1 MVTQSN
7 CPGDGQKELGGCS
20 GLIGQPNL
28 AYLVSSR
35 LMRDLVSTKKV
46 DSTQEMAVRV
56 VLLAP
61 YTCMYTYT
69 WTYPHTKKM
78 RKEKVM
84 GDCLGQG
91 VFQAG
96 ALEVHSLLS
105 LKGIF

>member
-1 MVTQSN
+1 
-7 CPGDGQKELGGCS
+7 
-20 GLIGQPNL
+20 
-28 AYLVSSR
+28 
-35 LMRDLVSTKKV
+35 MRDLVSTKKGRQYPRNG
-46 DSTQEMAVRV
+46 SV

-78 RKEKVM
+78 RKEKVT